1 MVGLVLLH
9 SFVVLFLHHRVSSSG
24 DLGPAGWVWGG
35 VVQGLFHELIVAM
48 WHSCKEEVVI

>member
-9 SFVVLFLHHRVSSSG
+9 SFVALFLHHRVSSSG
-24 DLGPAGWVWGG
+24 GLGPAGRVSGG